1 MDVYVLRKLLIL
13 IRIGGIFMTIPQFMF
28 DYSLYIIFAIYLI
41 YIVIGMIRGFVLQ
54 VIDLVGL
61 LVGIIISWL
70 LSSSVSKFYMF
81 IPDDLIEYSQY
92 LTTMVQ
98 PFLNRIVW
106 FFILL
111 IVIMII
117 ITLLKPLIKA
127 ITDLPVLKVIDRVLG
142 SAIGILMATI
152 LLIVISGILST
163 PIFANGREFVEESE
177 LQYVKDLSDESLQ
190 YLFDNYITDDN
201 LEKFFDENGFD
212 FNIVD
217 FFEDSDITSLLQDS
231 EDSSSNSEDDTWKDA
246 YQKVIDDYNLPI
258 SVEDLKKVVDY
269 DFTDAQIQKLID
281 DYDLDLKLDEIK
293 EIIETLR
300 NNY

>member
-1 MDVYVLRKLLIL
+1 
-13 IRIGGIFMTIPQFMF
+13 MTIPQFMF

-231 EDSSSNSEDDTWKDA
+231 EDSSSNSEDDTWKEA

>member
-1 MDVYVLRKLLIL
+1 
-13 IRIGGIFMTIPQFMF
+13 MTIPQFMF